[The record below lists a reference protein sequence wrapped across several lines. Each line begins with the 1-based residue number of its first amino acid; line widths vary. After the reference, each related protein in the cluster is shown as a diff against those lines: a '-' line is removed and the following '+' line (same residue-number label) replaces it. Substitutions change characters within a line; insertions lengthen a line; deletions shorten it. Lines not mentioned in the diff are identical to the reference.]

1 MAAEKE
7 ISVAGTVTTNEWSD
21 RAVVVTGAAGGI
33 GKGIVAAL
41 LEAGAKLV
49 LSDAH
54 SDQLDHALRSFD
66 VPRDRLSSFVANI
79 CDEAQVNALAEHVLE
94 RFGKLYGWVNNAGT
108 IELGPALETT
118 RTAVLTVKSARVV
131 YDDHDTNLGS
141 CS

>member
-49 LSDAH
+49 TVINWST
-54 SDQLDHALRSFD
+54 RS
-66 VPRDRLSSFVANI
+66 
-79 CDEAQVNALAEHVLE
+79 
-94 RFGKLYGWVNNAGT
+94 
-108 IELGPALETT
+108 
-118 RTAVLTVKSARVV
+118 AVLTCRETACLR
-131 YDDHDTNLGS
+131 L
-141 CS
+141 